1 MNAEQKRR
9 AERILSEWHDG
20 KYSAARHGVEMASLL
35 HELVDAA
42 EEFESLTRNEDGT
55 VTLKPGFKAVACT
68 AQEALPATNPAQ
80 ISSSAESVMCPGCEG
95 APANP
100 NNPCAVCGKKAP
112 SPSVPDELSGRFTDP
127 VKLAYVDG
135 WNACR
140 EAMLAATPTSADLDG
155 PEFSDGCEKEGFPG
169 GCERIGCCKPT
180 PPEPPAELPTWE
192 NGDDPL
198 VGGGLISRGV
208 VDFAT
213 VGIWPTKPAP
223 SVPDAGLV
231 PVPRELLGA
240 ACYAIKKNLP
250 APKILEQLRRY
261 ALGGVTAPPAPSV
274 PDGWRSAIAK
284 EFPLFDED
292 GLDEDKH
299 CCEWVMLQERKR
311 LHKMIASTPT
321 PAEAPAD
328 VARDA
333 ERYRWLRDKCRA
345 TGEHWGGRWSL
356 VIEGPCPDG
365 DKSSGAIDKAIDA
378 AIKRQGGE

>member
-1 MNAEQKRR
+1 MTPEHKQQAKQLIADWTNVSRTSTPAVWF
-9 AERILSEWHDG
+9 LNGDC
-20 KYSAARHGVEMASLL
+20 MAGFLQ
-35 HELVDAA
+35 ELVDAPEPEPVA
-42 EEFESLTRNEDGT
+42 RVTGYYAGHATIITLDGR
-55 VTLKPGFKAVACT
+55 V
-68 AQEALPATNPAQ
+68 LPAGTALYT
-80 ISSSAESVMCPGCEG
+80 
-95 APANP
+95 APPHQSEHHLEMVN
-100 NNPCAVCGKKAP
+100 
-112 SPSVPDELSGRFTDP
+112 T
-127 VKLAYVDG
+127 
-135 WNACR
+135 
-140 EAMLAATPTSADLDG
+140 
-155 PEFSDGCEKEGFPG
+155 
-169 GCERIGCCKPT
+169 
-180 PPEPPAELPTWE
+180 
-192 NGDDPL
+192 
-198 VGGGLISRGV
+198 
-208 VDFAT
+208 
-213 VGIWPTKPAP
+213 PAP
-223 SVPDAGLV
+223 SVPDAELV
-231 PVPRELLGA
+231 TVPRELLGA